1 MMTARRMLVD
11 LRDNENM
18 RGFHV
23 LASLALIADRL
34 QSVELYRLGGDAPD
48 ENIAMQ
54 SFSFD
59 TGLKFRRIWRLIL
72 VDSKF
77 DIYVSAANDLP
88 WDAESIAARKTSR
101 REIVALMF
109 EQKGTVPPLE
119 GVVLNGH
126 DTTEIAREIIEG
138 LWPSDEGEAS

>member
-1 MMTARRMLVD
+1 MTTRRMLVD

-34 QSVELYRLGGDAPD
+34 QSVELYRLGGDAAD

-59 TGLKFRRIWRLIL
+59 TGLKFRRVWWLML
-72 VDSKF
+72 ADSKF
-77 DIYVSAANDLP
+77 DIYVSAANHRPRDV
-88 WDAESIAARKTSR
+88 ASIAACKTSR
-101 REIVALMF
+101 HKITALMF
-109 EQKGTVPPLE
+109 EPPPGTLSLD
-119 GVVLNGH
+119 GVVLNSH
-126 DTTEIAREIIEG
+126 DTTEIARKIVDG
-138 LWPSDEGEAS
+138 LRSSDEGEAS

>member
-1 MMTARRMLVD
+1 MTIRRMLVD

-23 LASLALIADRL
+23 LASLALIANRL
-34 QSVELYRLGGDAPD
+34 QSVELYRLGGDAAD

-59 TGLKFRRIWRLIL
+59 TGLKFRRIWRLML
-72 VDSKF
+72 ADSKF
-77 DIYVSAANDLP
+77 DIYVSAANDP
-88 WDAESIAARKTSR
+88 PRDDASIAARKTSR
-101 REIVALMF
+101 RKITALMF
-109 EQKGTVPPLE
+109 EPPPGTLSLD

-126 DTTEIAREIIEG
+126 DTTEIARKIIDG
-138 LWPSDEGEAS
+138 LRSCDEDEAS